1 MNKSAP
7 GAFKKEDSCTH
18 ATGVI
23 LSGFNTAGVE
33 QRHVVLQLKV
43 SNGKTTWPLLHLEGI
58 LEACPIYSI
67 YIYIITFIIF
77 IFQKVR
83 QPGSAID

>member
-1 MNKSAP
+1 MFGIGIKSPDSAEDWTMNESAP

-18 ATGVI
+18 ATRVI

-43 SNGKTTWPLLHLEGI
+43 SNGKTTWPLLHLKGI

-67 YIYIITFIIF
+67 QYI
-77 IFQKVR
+77 
-83 QPGSAID
+83 S